1 MKKTKVLTV
10 ICLLFLFVFTAS
22 ACALRGASAYEI
34 AVRNGYNGTEQEWL
48 ESLKGPTGNDGK
60 DGENFNVSYSVYDLY
75 EEAVSK
81 GGFNGTFLQFI
92 EKYFT
97 VEDQNYNQAAV
108 NKALFS
114 TVSIYS
120 IFSSGSGIF
129 QNESASAGSGVIFEI
144 DRQSGNAL
152 IITNYHVI
160 YSSELGKKADKIF
173 CFLYGSEYESMQIP
187 CTFVGGSS
195 KYDLAL
201 LEVKNSSTL
210 MLSNAKAVTMA
221 KTDNISLG
229 QTVIAIGNSFSEGL
243 SVTQGILSV
252 ESEDILLGDDKTN
265 TENSIR
271 VMRYDASVNP
281 GNSGGG
287 LFNSQGELI
296 GIVNAKVVNEEVD
309 NMNYAIPI
317 STVKGVIKGLKKY
330 CLDLENTTF
339 YRPYLGV
346 TITISSSTAYLN
358 QEKNKVEIK
367 ETVIVNDVTTGELAF
382 NKLKKND
389 KIISFKI
396 GEEET
401 LVTRSYQ
408 LGDALLGLFVG
419 DTITIKVERDG
430 AILDI
435 PITITQSSIKA
446 VN

>member
-1 MKKTKVLTV
+1 MKKIKLLTV
-10 ICLLFLFVFTAS
+10 ISLLFLFVFTTS

-60 DGENFNVSYSVYDLY
+60 DGENFNVGYSVYDLY
-75 EEAVSK
+75 EEAKAK
-81 GGFNGTFLQFI
+81 GEFDGTFLQFI
-92 EKYFT
+92 ERYFT
-97 VEDQNYNQAAV
+97 VENQNNNQTAV

-114 TVSIYS
+114 TVSI
-120 IFSSGSGIF
+120 FSMFTTGNGIF

-144 DRQSGNAL
+144 DRQSGYAL

-160 YSSELGKKADKIF
+160 YSSELGKNADKIF

-187 CTFVGGSS
+187 CNFVGGSA

-210 MLSNAKAVTMA
+210 MSSNATAVTMA
-221 KTDNISLG
+221 ETDNISLG
-229 QTVIAIGNSFSEGL
+229 QTVIAIGNSFSEGI

-252 ESEDILLGDDKTN
+252 ESEDIVLGDNKTS

-317 STVKGVIKGLKKY
+317 STVKGVMKGLKKY
-330 CLDLENTTF
+330 CLDVDNTTF

-346 TITISSSTAYLN
+346 TISISSSRAYLN
-358 QEKNKVEIK
+358 QEKNKVEIV
-367 ETVIVNDVTTGELAF
+367 ETVIINDVTIGELAF

-396 GEEET
+396 GENET
-401 LVTRSYQ
+401 QVTRSYQ
-408 LGDALLGLFVG
+408 IGDALLGLFVG

-430 AILDI
+430 VELNI
-435 PITITQSSIKA
+435 PITITQSSIKS